1 MKNYVKKTMETF
13 PALITCRAE
22 IEKAIDAILTMHKSG
37 GKLLLCG
44 NGGSAADCEHIAGE
58 LLKGFVLLRT
68 PQGELLGQLSGELGE
83 EDAKKLQQGVSAVPL
98 PSLVGV
104 GSAFCNDVD
113 PALIYAQLVLTLGR
127 KEDVLLCLSTSGN
140 SKNVVQAAKTAKAL
154 GIRTVALTGA
164 SGGKLKD
171 LCDIVICVPETE
183 TYRVQEYHLPV
194 YHAICAQVEEALYG
208 EEK

>member
-1 MKNYVKKTMETF
+1 MKNYVNSLTEDR
-13 PALITCRAE
+13 PALSVCKSE
-22 IEKAIDAILTMHKSG
+22 IQQAIDWILEMHRDG

-58 LLKGFVLLRT
+58 LLKGFLLNRT
-68 PQGELLGQLSGELGE
+68 PGGTLLERLESVMGD
-83 EDAKKLQQGVSAVPL
+83 DASKLQQGVSAVPL

-113 PALIYAQLVLTLGR
+113 PALVYAQLVLAFGR
-127 KEDVLLCLSTSGN
+127 PQDVLFCISTSGN
-140 SKNVVQAAKTAKAL
+140 SKNVVQAAKAAKAL

-164 SGGKLKD
+164 GGGALKAI
-171 LCDIVICVPETE
+171 CDVSICVPETE

-194 YHAICAQVEEALYG
+194 YHAICAQVEESLFG
-208 EEK
+208 EE